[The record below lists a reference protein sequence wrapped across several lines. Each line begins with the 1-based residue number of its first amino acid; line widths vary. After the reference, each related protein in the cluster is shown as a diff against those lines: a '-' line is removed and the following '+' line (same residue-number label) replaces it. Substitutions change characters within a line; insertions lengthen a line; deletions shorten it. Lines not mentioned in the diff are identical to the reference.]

1 MKILFLSLLI
11 SFLTPSN
18 DFTGIWSMSKG
29 NTKIEIYEKSGA
41 YFGKIVSS
49 DDEKAKKGT
58 LVLREFTYMDGVWKG
73 KLYSFKKNKLVD
85 AEMLIED
92 NILKVSF
99 DAGFMSRTL
108 EWEKE

>member
-1 MKILFLSLLI
+1 MKILFLNILI
-11 SFLTPSN
+11 SILVSSN

-41 YFGKIVSS
+41 YYGKIVSS